1 MFPPRSTETIHIISD
16 TLGLVASTVSNLQ
29 IRAARALLGWSQGQ
43 LAEESGVSLI
53 TIKRLES
60 APAGPLP
67 ARHATVMSVIEALE
81 RVGIDFLPQ
90 AGGYSHGVRL
100 RQPPEGA

>member
-1 MFPPRSTETIHIISD
+1 MP
-16 TLGLVASTVSNLQ
+16 ATVSNLQ
-29 IRAARALLGWSQGQ
+29 IRAARALLGWSQSR
-43 LAEESGVSLI
+43 LAELSGVSLI

-60 APAGPLP
+60 SEGAPLS
-67 ARHATVMSVIEALE
+67 ARHATVMSVVDALE

-100 RQPPEGA
+100 RQPPEHG